1 MTRFLRRL
9 AILAIALFVAV
20 SVSAVGG
27 MRINTTRS
35 IPVGVYWTTN
45 APISRDA
52 YVMFCPPPAAIFE
65 TAKQRGYIDPGNCP
79 GGYGYM
85 MKRVLGMPG
94 DEVSVR
100 ADGVRVNGEYLR
112 ASLPLASDRG
122 GRPLSAHSL
131 ERKLE
136 ADELL
141 LMSDRSARSFDARYF
156 GPIARTQVTSVIR
169 PIVTW

>member
-1 MTRFLRRL
+1 MTRFLRCL
-9 AILAIALFVAV
+9 SIASIALFMVTGICA
-20 SVSAVGG
+20 AGG

-35 IPVGVYWTTN
+35 IPVGMYWTTT

-52 YVMFCPPPAAIFE
+52 YVMFCPPPAAVFE
-65 TAKQRGYIDPGNCP
+65 TAKQRGYIDAGDCP

-94 DEVSVR
+94 DEISVR
-100 ADGVRVNGEYLR
+100 ADGVRVNGEYLPS
-112 ASLPLASDRG
+112 SLPLPADRG
-122 GRPLSAHSL
+122 GRPLPKYAF

-136 ADELL
+136 AAELW

-156 GPIARTQVTSVIR
+156 GPIQRTQVASVIR
-169 PIVTW
+169 PVVTW